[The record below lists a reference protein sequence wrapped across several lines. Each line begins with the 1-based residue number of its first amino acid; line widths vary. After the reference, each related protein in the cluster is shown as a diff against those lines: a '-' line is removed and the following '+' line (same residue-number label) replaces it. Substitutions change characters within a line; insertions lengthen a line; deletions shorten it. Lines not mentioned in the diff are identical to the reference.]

1 MACLWSKTFLSWEIQ
16 TSLLEEK
23 SFKWPS
29 FIIRFQGF
37 REIPSKK
44 FAKFLTEFD
53 ELHFREKFS
62 FAILFDICRNQ
73 PSISK
78 TVELLLHK
86 HPYFSTF
93 SDKMAADSLH
103 FIIYCFNS
111 EFVSSVHIF
120 YKNAPWIFASE
131 KHSLFDPAELL
142 ATSVEEVTNEDAE
155 DDSTKDS
162 GMLLFLSHSWKNLVK
177 SKRYFEPLH
186 FDEKK

>member
-1 MACLWSKTFLSWEIQ
+1 MNQAPFCSWKYILKMSYLWSKTFLSWEIQ

-37 REIPSKK
+37 REIPSKY

-62 FAILFDICRNQ
+62 FTILFDICQYQ

-78 TVELLLHK
+78 TVELLHHK

-93 SDKMAADSLH
+93 SNKMAAKSLL
-103 FIIYCFNS
+103 FIIYS
-111 EFVSSVHIF
+111 TVSNCRANLITVQRGNF
-120 YKNAPWIFASE
+120 APQ
-131 KHSLFDPAELL
+131 K
-142 ATSVEEVTNEDAE
+142 
-155 DDSTKDS
+155 
-162 GMLLFLSHSWKNLVK
+162 
-177 SKRYFEPLH
+177 
-186 FDEKK
+186 